1 MGLSYS
7 LPGWVGINHR
17 DSHTYSSNTVGHLAR
32 HWPERGTGLSQGQ
45 CIVGVLVTSLIMGNR
60 LKFGLPFV
68 APRQCPHNTDLL
80 FAASGMWQECR
91 EWKSGFWG

>member
-7 LPGWVGINHR
+7 LPGLVGINHR
-17 DSHTYSSNTVGHLAR
+17 DSRTLIHPTVRHLAR
-32 HWPERGTGLSQGQ
+32 RWPEHGTGLSQGQ
-45 CIVGVLVTSLIMGNR
+45 CIVGVLVTSLIMENR

-80 FAASGMWQECR
+80 FPGRGMWQECR